1 MKQKDGAGRV
11 GTISGSGY
19 NARSYGIEPLLQDH
33 GLGYN
38 HVVSKDKP
46 FVVPLLAE
54 YESLAPNAFRR
65 EGLLKDV
72 ISRGLQRPGHNIKR
86 NCGREA

>member
-19 NARSYGIEPLLQDH
+19 NARSYGIEPLLQDD

-38 HVVSKDKP
+38 YVVSKDEP
-46 FVVPLLAE
+46 IVVPLLAK
-54 YESLAPNAFRR
+54 YESLAPNASRR
-65 EGLLKDV
+65 DGLLRDV
-72 ISRGLQRPGHNIKR
+72 ISRGLRRPGHNIER
-86 NCGREA
+86 NCGQEA